1 MIEPL
6 RFGNRKLVL
15 AITGRKESSPRYSTE
30 LANAALSA
38 GRIAAELG
46 LTVLTGGLSGVME
59 RAAEGAKIAGGETV
73 GILPGGRHEDA
84 NRYLDLVFP
93 SGIGIARNAL
103 MANACDFM
111 LALPGGTGTLEEL
124 CFALDFERPVISW
137 GSWEIAGVRK
147 VNFPDEIE
155 LAKELRTVI
164 ADKKSSSLLKN
175 YAQRTNVQGSTPLN
189 SVICNNHKNY

>member
-1 MIEPL
+1 MTAPL

-15 AITGRKESSPRYSTE
+15 AITGRKESSPRYTPE
-30 LANAALSA
+30 LAKAALAA
-38 GRIAAELG
+38 GRIAADLG

-59 RAAEGAKIAGGETV
+59 RAAEGAKLAGGETV
-73 GILPGGRHEDA
+73 GILPGGQHEDA
-84 NRYLDLVFP
+84 NAFLDLVLP

-137 GSWEIAGVRK
+137 GSWEIDGVHK
-147 VNFPDEIE
+147 VAFPDETQ
-155 LAKELRTVI
+155 LSQELRRVVEE
-164 ADKKSSSLLKN
+164 KLK
-175 YAQRTNVQGSTPLN
+175 QKERL
-189 SVICNNHKNY
+189 